1 MTEKLMNIWKH
12 VDRIGDDDLADAIE
26 SRQEDTILK

>member
-26 SRQEDTILK
+26 KHFN